1 VKREIPNQQG
11 FPATAAP
18 PSLPPQVRV
27 IVRDWLNANHILL
40 GCRDRTVLIDSGYG
54 RDANITLAKVSAE
67 LAGRPLDW
75 LVNTHC
81 HSDHMGGNAA
91 VRQANGCRLSIP
103 AGEAPLIETWD
114 EQALWLSYADQRCER
129 FAFDDTIAAGDV
141 LDWGDLAWR
150 AIAAP
155 GHDMGALMFHC
166 EEERLL
172 ISGDALW
179 ENGFGVLLP
188 GPGREERLAATRRTL
203 ESIAGLDVVT
213 VIPGHGVPFGNAAEA
228 VERSLRRLEAFE
240 RDELRMARHVL
251 KVMFVFSLLDRQ
263 RLPLNKIPEY
273 LATVPLYADFNARYF
288 QLSNVA
294 LADLIAG
301 DLERAGA
308 VKKLNGYLT
317 AAA

>member
-1 VKREIPNQQG
+1 M
-11 FPATAAP
+11 
-18 PSLPPQVRV
+18 LPLCVRV
-27 IVRDWLNANHILL
+27 IIRDWLNANHIVLI
-40 GCRDRTVLIDSGYG
+40 GRQRTVLIDSGYG
-54 RDANITLAKVSAE
+54 RDTAQTLSRVDKV

-91 VRQANGCRLSIP
+91 VRNAHRCRVSIP
-103 AGEAPLIETWD
+103 RDEAPLIDAWD

-129 FAFDDTIAAGDV
+129 FSFDDTVAPGDV
-141 LDWGDLAWR
+141 LDWGDLQWR

-166 EEERLL
+166 EQERLL
-172 ISGDALW
+172 ITGDALW

-188 GPGREERLAATRRTL
+188 GPEREERLAATRRTL
-203 ESIAGLDVVT
+203 ESIARLDVGT
-213 VIPGHGVPFGNAAEA
+213 VIPGHGHPFSNVAEA
-228 VERSLRRLEAFE
+228 LERSLRRLEAFE

-263 RLPLNKIPEY
+263 CLPLSRIPEY

-288 QLSNVA
+288 QLNDAA
-294 LADLIAG
+294 LAEMIVG
-301 DLERAGA
+301 ELERAGA
-308 VKKLNGYLT
+308 VTKVDGYLLPT
-317 AAA
+317 GTQH